1 MVKTET
7 IIENINKKA
16 LKELMIDI
24 QKEKYKYII
33 KMTKKLNMNK
43 GAYYI
48 DDNSIKHNV
57 NDDSIKEINEKI
69 KVFNS
74 ELSNLVYYYKK
85 YD

>member
-33 KMTKKLNMNK
+33 EMTKKLNMNK

-74 ELSNLVYYYKK
+74 ELSYLVYYYKK